1 MIKIKRGLDLPIAG
15 AADATITSKKATSVA
30 LVGFDYVGMKPTM
43 LVQVGDKV
51 AKGQPLFED
60 KKTPGVIFTAP
71 VAGTIEEINRGARR
85 VFQSVVIKAEGEEE
99 LSFEHYP
106 AQQLASLERQQVVDN
121 LVKSGLWTALRT
133 RPFSKVP
140 AIDAIPAAVFV
151 NAMDTNPLAANP
163 LPIIDQQKDA
173 FVAGLDALSR
183 LSEVLYLCHAPD
195 ANLPKANASNVRT
208 ESFAG
213 PHPAGLT
220 GTHIH
225 FLRPA
230 SADKQ
235 VWSVNYQDV
244 IAIGQL
250 FTSGKLNSERVIAL
264 AGPAVSKPRLIK
276 TVLGADIA
284 ELTRG
289 ELETNHNRVISGSVL
304 SGRTAKDALSYL
316 GRYHLQVSVLA
327 EGDQREFFGW
337 FSPGVNRFSRLNIY
351 LSRFMPNKKF
361 SFTTT
366 SNGSPRAMVPVGS
379 YETVMP
385 LDILPTQLLRAIV
398 VGDTDSAVAL
408 GALELDEEDLA
419 LCTFVCPGK
428 YEYGDILRDNLTQI
442 EKEG

>member
-71 VAGTIEEINRGARR
+71 VAGTVEEINRGARR

-99 LSFEHYP
+99 LSFERYP
-106 AQQLASLERQQVVDN
+106 AQQLVSLERQQVVDN

-289 ELETNHNRVISGSVL
+289 ELETNHSRVISGSVL